1 MNDTQMS
8 VHIVEQFYR
17 TLKNDDM
24 ETFLALMHDD
34 IEMNLSGNT
43 PLSGHIKG
51 KEMLL
56 EKVYPNL
63 MEKLDFE
70 NFSFCTR
77 WRIMCAGGD
86 RVTAIMEAKGKT
98 LAGKPYDQRYC
109 HIFQIDKKKVSH
121 LWEFFDTELVR
132 SSLFDGEQ
140 RASPFTQFEF

>member
-8 VHIVEQFYR
+8 VQIVEQFYT

-24 ETFLALMHDD
+24 EAFLALMHDD

-109 HIFQIDKKKVSH
+109 HIFQIDTKKVSH